1 MWDYFFQCKMGELRN
16 WPQVWIIRLS
26 QLKAI
31 MSVVLET
38 ANSLAWCNTTAQQCS
53 KSPNHSNNNIDNNNK
68 TSRPVH
74 HVHMY
79 ICTLNG
85 RSFNVDIQTGIQ
97 YSGNRLDC
105 PLSVHSLSENWFS
118 GALNVFDM
126 RVKWSRPPGTH
137 VSASFCCPSHR
148 YRYRYRNGRDVCL
161 EGFMHMS
168 DMWEIPLGSFLCLHN
183 ICISNGK

>member
-79 ICTLNG
+79 
-85 RSFNVDIQTGIQ
+85 FKWKVIQCG
-97 YSGNRLDC
+97 YSNWYSVFRESTRLPFEC
-105 PLSVHSLSENWFS
+105 AQLEWELIFGGPQRFWHACEVKQNPWNSRLSLLLLPLSSL
-118 GALNVFDM
+118 
-126 RVKWSRPPGTH
+126 
-137 VSASFCCPSHR
+137 
-148 YRYRYRNGRDVCL
+148 
-161 EGFMHMS
+161 
-168 DMWEIPLGSFLCLHN
+168 PLPLP
-183 ICISNGK
+183 